1 MSRELLH
8 KPTTREGR
16 VAKGYGLKYR
26 PSNGSEGDMFMD
38 RWCSDCKR
46 DHLTCEII
54 AAANCF
60 DTADDNY
67 PPEWTYREDGQP
79 CCTAHEESQPDVVMV
94 GGVHFAPTNA
104 VRMSPQESERA
115 TALARDLVI
124 KYLPPD
130 DESGSDREECLEV
143 AAGRM
148 MKKLLREVPLGRAG
162 EESYEVVAW
171 EDIHKALVR
180 HAKTYETY
188 RTTYGTQALERASVA
203 LTEAQ
208 QFFRDL
214 AAHPT
219 EGHDHE

>member
-115 TALARDLVI
+115 TALARNLVI

-130 DESGSDREECLEV
+130 DESG
-143 AAGRM
+143 
-148 MKKLLREVPLGRAG
+148 
-162 EESYEVVAW
+162 EVVAW